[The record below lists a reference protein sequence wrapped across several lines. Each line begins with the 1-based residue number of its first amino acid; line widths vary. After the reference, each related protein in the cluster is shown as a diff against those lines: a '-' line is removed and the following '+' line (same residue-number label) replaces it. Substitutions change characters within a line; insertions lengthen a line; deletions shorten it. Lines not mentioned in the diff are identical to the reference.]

1 MFKKFIYILL
11 FLFFSIISPANASD
25 FKIVDVKTDYS
36 GNLIVLKGNRFS
48 SEIKYSAGFSQ
59 NPLRA
64 YIDLDDCILVETKK
78 TLEFKNNPITKVA
91 IAQFSAKPNKVRLV
105 FYANSPE
112 DLQKIKLIKNGNS
125 LTFKMN
131 DFSYA
136 GKAIPLLFSDL
147 LPKEYKDAKY
157 KDITDAKFQK
167 YIMTNVQPASA
178 GLLVSGIGNLKLA
191 RPFILTDPI
200 RIVFDLQNAVA
211 LKREF
216 YGEHK
221 FENGDIIKIGQFN
234 ADTLRFVIT
243 TNNPVAYK
251 SFVSPDLQSIFITN
265 IVDET
270 KGALPNTNIL
280 SALKK
285 INLKVN
291 SPTETYIAAMFDKP
305 IITSFRR
312 THNKFLI
319 DFLNVDYHANADFF
333 RAKTTG
339 QFGGFTV
346 QKMTPESDKL
356 SVLFPVNDDLKV
368 EAGLSVDGKIL
379 IIRLTQVQEITEKN
393 DKPTV
398 QFPKEKPVIKPLK
411 NKVIVIDAGHGGK
424 DVGAISGKMYEKHA
438 SLDMALMLQKY
449 LEEKGAKVI
458 MTRKNDTYLTLQ
470 DRVSISNYENADLF
484 VSIHLNSSEKS
495 QINGIETHW
504 YKENSKDLARYVQ
517 NHLISNVNAN
527 DRGLFKSMFYVI
539 NHTTA
544 PAILVETGFISNQEE
559 RNELFKKD
567 RQDATAKA
575 IADGILEYFA
585 KR

>member
-379 IIRLTQVQEITEKN
+379 IIRLTQVQEMTEKN